1 MLALL
6 GVAQDFELQIDVG
19 PNAERAV
26 IDRIQIQQVLLN
38 LVRNATEAMS
48 PRGHG
53 KLSIVVRRASNMAE
67 ISVTDDGPGLSESVR
82 SKLFQPFVTSK
93 PTGMGVGLSVC
104 RMIVEAH
111 GGKIWAED
119 ARSGG
124 AVFRFTVPVPEA
136 GPQDELRPA

>member
-1 MLALL
+1 
-6 GVAQDFELQIDVG
+6 
-19 PNAERAV
+19 V
-26 IDRIQIQQVLLN
+26 IDKIQIQQVLLN
-38 LVRNATEAMS
+38 LVRNATDAMS

-53 KLSIVVRRASNMAE
+53 KLSIVVRRADNMAE

-104 RMIVEAH
+104 RTIVEAH

-124 AVFRFTVPVPEA
+124 VVFRFTVPVPET
-136 GPQDELRPA
+136 GQDESRPA

>member
-1 MLALL
+1 
-6 GVAQDFELQIDVG
+6 
-19 PNAERAV
+19 
-26 IDRIQIQQVLLN
+26 
-38 LVRNATEAMS
+38 
-48 PRGHG
+48 
-53 KLSIVVRRASNMAE
+53 MAE
-67 ISVTDDGPGLSESVR
+67 ISVTDDGPGLGRDVR

-124 AVFRFTVPVPEA
+124 AIFEFHSSCPGGGAA
-136 GPQDELRPA
+136 G